1 MVNIRSNGSLRHENT
16 SQPPLQ
22 LFRHPHSSSFLL
34 LSDPESA
41 ADFLPFPRAMR
52 VCCPGRA
59 SCVDS
64 LPPSALHRSP
74 QGSCQC
80 VAPPSQAWSLPESAE
95 GHPYAPKGL
104 GLLSEGE
111 AGLTLSLDALRK
123 ATVAF
128 LNEMERAPSHAWT
141 APCQGFQ

>member
-41 ADFLPFPRAMR
+41 ADFLPFSRAM
-52 VCCPGRA
+52 
-59 SCVDS
+59 
-64 LPPSALHRSP
+64 LPRESFLCGLRPFALHRSP

-80 VAPPSQAWSLPESAE
+80 VAPHSQAWSLPESAE

-128 LNEMERAPSHAWT
+128 LKEMERAPSHAWT